1 MPLSSPIPK
10 ASLGLFS
17 GQKLVSEECEPWE
30 IQGLLKSVNSNTF
43 LLAEANLKASSDSS
57 SGEMNYLLMGR
68 LKSQITK
75 GMGTEGKEN
84 LGYFATDL
92 P

>member
-1 MPLSSPIPK
+1 MTPWTVACQAHLSMEFSRPEYWSGVPLPSLIPK

-43 LLAEANLKASSDSS
+43 LLAEANLKASSD
-57 SGEMNYLLMGR
+57 L
-68 LKSQITK
+68 
-75 GMGTEGKEN
+75 
-84 LGYFATDL
+84 
-92 P
+92 